1 LLFNTIH
8 CGLHFVLCTP
18 GKTYKMEVSD
28 HDYLRLLQGG
38 NFINFVC
45 MVLDR
50 KDKKSV
56 VASETFRLKVGYLIP
71 SNGINQE

>member
-1 LLFNTIH
+1 
-8 CGLHFVLCTP
+8 
-18 GKTYKMEVSD
+18 MEVSD